1 MAGRDPETDP
11 RAFLGA
17 ELRRAR
23 VTAGFSSQEALAA
36 RLGFDRTVITKT
48 ETGERPP
55 TADVLAAWCGA
66 CQLDDDLFTRLAAL
80 ARRSDG
86 PVVPSWF
93 ESWLEA
99 EPEAHTLRLWS
110 PVLMPGLFQ
119 TAAYTR
125 ALSMAAGLDEDAARD
140 LIAVRLNR
148 QVILDRPNPPHVVAV
163 LDASVLHRLIGSPP
177 VMADQL
183 THLADLSERPNVS
196 IQVVPSDTGA
206 NAGLGGAFDLAS
218 SDGAP
223 ELVRMDAVE
232 DVVTD
237 SRSLV
242 RKAADIFV
250 RVQADALPRA
260 ASRAL
265 IMEAAER
272 WKTD

>member
-11 RAFLGA
+11 RAFLGG

-23 VTAGFSSQEALAA
+23 VAAGFSSQEALAA

-48 ETGERPP
+48 ETGDRPP

-66 CQLDDDLFTRLAAL
+66 CGLDGDLFGRLAGL

-86 PVVPSWF
+86 PVPSWF

-99 EPEAHTLRLWS
+99 EREAHTLRLWS
-110 PVLMPGLFQ
+110 PVLVPGLLQ
-119 TAAYTR
+119 TAEYIG
-125 ALSMAAGLDEDAARD
+125 ALTTAAGLDEDAAQG
-140 LIAVRLNR
+140 LAAVRLNR
-148 QVILDRPNPPHVVAV
+148 QVILNRRDPPHVVAV
-163 LDASVLHRLIGSPP
+163 LDESVLHRLIGSPQ

-183 THLADLSERPNVS
+183 ARFAELSERANIS
-196 IQVVPSDTGA
+196 IQVVPSDIGA

-218 SDGAP
+218 GDGAP
-223 ELVRMDAVE
+223 EVLRMDAVE

-237 SRSLV
+237 SRSLI
-242 RKAADIFV
+242 RTATDIFV

-260 ASRAL
+260 ASRVRIL
-265 IMEAAER
+265 EAAER
-272 WKTD
+272 WKTA